1 MARIAVDQNIQRLL
15 DCVKKSFSAKYGGA
29 LPEEFSIVLDDR
41 TTITLKAGDKIDFL
55 RAPRE
60 KCRPG
65 DSAVGYEPRVW
76 WRFTIDRRHGRS
88 WPVGFEVSPDGQTLR
103 VRTPSSCGS
112 RMAHYQMSMGAGPL
126 RD

>member
-1 MARIAVDQNIQRLL
+1 MARIAVNQEIQRLL
-15 DCVKKSFSAKYGGA
+15 DHVKESFSSRYSY
-29 LPEEFSIVLDDR
+29 LEDEFCIAIDGS
-41 TTITLKAGDKIDFL
+41 TTVTLKAGDRIDFL

-65 DSAVGYEPRVW
+65 DSNVGFEPHVW

-103 VRTPSSCGS
+103 VRTPSGCGS
-112 RMAHYQMSMGAGPL
+112 RMAHYQVSMGAGPL

>member
-1 MARIAVDQNIQRLL
+1 MARIVITQEIQGLL
-15 DCVKKSFSAKYGGA
+15 DYVKESFSSRYSY
-29 LPEEFSIVLDDR
+29 LEDEFCIAIDSSTI
-41 TTITLKAGDKIDFL
+41 ITLKAGDRIDFL

-88 WPVGFEVSPDGQTLR
+88 WPIGFEVSPDGQTLR
-103 VRTPSSCGS
+103 VRTPGCGS
-112 RMAHYQMSMGAGPL
+112 RMAHYQMSLGAGPL